1 MTTLEGFNG
10 YWVPL
15 GWSKE
20 GPILTQSRIDTP
32 GGSVQSGRVPIAGLA
47 WAPDRGV
54 GKVEVSIDGTWLE
67 ATLSSPISD
76 TTWVQW
82 VVPWDATPGSH
93 AIQVRATD
101 GNGMVQ
107 DELRSPPAP
116 DGARGWHTIQVS
128 VS

>member
-1 MTTLEGFNG
+1 
-10 YWVPL
+10 
-15 GWSKE
+15 
-20 GPILTQSRIDTP
+20 
-32 GGSVQSGRVPIAGLA
+32 GRVPIAGLA

-54 GKVEVSIDGTWLE
+54 GKVEVSIDGTWSE